1 MGGGGGGGDARAP
14 PPGKDDEEISVPG
27 ASEEESPQGVR
38 AATPPEIKHTE
49 PIFLRSP
56 RRVEENLAISHSFV
70 RFREDG
76 GAPPPRGLSSPV
88 MKKSSLAA
96 QGDELQVRL
105 NAILRSGHRRSRD
118 LRQSSRFSFED
129 DYAVSPPPLQSPSAY
144 QYQLACDR
152 LEPPRPLETTDS
164 WIYYREPPSPQF
176 SLKGD
181 AVVDFSS
188 SAQPSAAAVSTG
200 GGGGGGGGGQGGGGA
215 CSHAPPGGCP
225 GPQPE
230 DQHPQAN
237 VPLYAKPPKYSIFTI
252 SGTLTDPFGTNA
264 KYSLRSLSTAHF

>member
-1 MGGGGGGGDARAP
+1 M
-14 PPGKDDEEISVPG
+14 
-27 ASEEESPQGVR
+27 SEEESPQGVQ

-76 GAPPPRGLSSPV
+76 GAPPPRGPSSPV
-88 MKKSSLAA
+88 LKKTSLVA

-105 NAILRSGHRRSRD
+105 NAILRSSHRRSRD
-118 LRQSSRFSFED
+118 MRQSSLCSFEE

-164 WIYYREPPSPQF
+164 WMYYREPASPQF
-176 SLKGD
+176 SLRTD
-181 AVVDFSS
+181 AVVDGASS
-188 SAQPSAAAVSTG
+188 VQPSAAAPAGGGAAAG
-200 GGGGGGGGGQGGGGA
+200 GGGGT
-215 CSHAPPGGCP
+215 CTHAPAGGCP
-225 GPQPE
+225 APQAE
-230 DQHPQAN
+230 DQHPQAH